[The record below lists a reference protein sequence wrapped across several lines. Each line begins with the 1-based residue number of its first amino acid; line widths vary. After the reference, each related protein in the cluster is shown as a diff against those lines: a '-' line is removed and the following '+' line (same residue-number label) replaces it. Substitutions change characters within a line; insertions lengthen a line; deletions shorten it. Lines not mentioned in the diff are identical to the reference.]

1 MEEEIPLTDV
11 TAGNLYAA
19 IAFLLGI
26 AAILVS
32 LDKGIEVVQK
42 WRGVK
47 QKQEQAQAT
56 EIRFAGIET
65 RLSACESRLEK
76 GDVKFDEVAED
87 GRHTLLVL
95 NALLMH
101 FISGNNHEKLKSVKT
116 ELDTYMATRR

>member
-47 QKQEQAQAT
+47 Q
-56 EIRFAGIET
+56 
-65 RLSACESRLEK
+65 
-76 GDVKFDEVAED
+76 
-87 GRHTLLVL
+87 
-95 NALLMH
+95 
-101 FISGNNHEKLKSVKT
+101 
-116 ELDTYMATRR
+116 